1 MFMADSVSCLDPL
14 CTYKLRVGGFSGIAA
29 GAASVT
35 DEIRIVTA

>member
-1 MFMADSVSCLDPL
+1 MAGSVSSLDAV
-14 CTYKLRVGGFSGIAA
+14 CSYKLRVGGFSGIAA